1 MPAGCAVAAIAI
13 AGGMGAPQNPQLF
26 DPSLNDFPHDRQKLI
41 FISLCAGQALLSS
54 RRTGKSNCFYGDM
67 RV

>member
-1 MPAGCAVAAIAI
+1 
-13 AGGMGAPQNPQLF
+13 MGAPQNPQLF

-54 RRTGKSNCFYGDM
+54 RRTGKSNCFYADM